1 LGEIDEDEIM
11 IHAKAKKKMEGRMN
25 SVTIGTQSLE

>member
-1 LGEIDEDEIM
+1 M

-25 SVTIGTQSLE
+25 SVTIGTQSIE